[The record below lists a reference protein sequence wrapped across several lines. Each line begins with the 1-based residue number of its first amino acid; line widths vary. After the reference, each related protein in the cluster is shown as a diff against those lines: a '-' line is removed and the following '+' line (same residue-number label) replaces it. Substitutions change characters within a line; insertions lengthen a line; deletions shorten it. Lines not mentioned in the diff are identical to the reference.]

1 MSLVILGT
9 LTSTPQQTQPVVSV
23 MTDRGF
29 YSPGDQVTITIS
41 ATGTEGS
48 YLWLSVTKPDGH
60 NLYYSRVTNA
70 TVIIQLPPD
79 APNGTYTVMVSWSH
93 RYVETGFVVESQ
105 PIPEFPFAPIVF
117 LFIIVVALASVSRLG
132 PSKDVRHPGYVCK

>member
-1 MSLVILGT
+1 VSLVALGF
-9 LTSTPQQTQPVVSV
+9 LVSTPQVTPTVTV

-29 YSPGDQVTITIS
+29 YSPGDQVIITVT

-48 YLWLSVTKPDGH
+48 YLWLSVNKPDGH

-70 TVIIQLPPD
+70 TVIIQLPLD
-79 APNGTYTVMVSWSH
+79 APNGTYAVMVAWSH
-93 RYVETGFVVESQ
+93 RYVETGFVVQSQ
-105 PIPEFPFAPIVF
+105 PIPEFPFAPIMF

-132 PSKDVRHPGYVCK
+132 PSRDVRHPGYVRK